1 MEIPVG
7 NGPEFQNGHT
17 RKHLGTLNSTR
28 ASRLKRFLQANHL
41 QGWVAWRPDELL
53 MMSGYFPYWGASVLL
68 YLKDADPV
76 LFVPQIE
83 PRDLIPAGLRIREY
97 PWGGLMAP
105 EPFAILIAALREEVA
120 RAGGVCARVGVLL
133 ESARASL
140 PIMAG
145 EQPPIPSAF
154 VRELCALAAPAQA
167 PVEAAFL
174 ELYSTKEAE
183 EIERIRLANRV
194 AGEGIRAFRE
204 ALVPGVREAEVAASV
219 ESAIQKQT
227 GQPGIFYAR
236 GWAMV
241 QSGPNTADAG
251 CFNRSTGRPL
261 ESGDLALLELATCLN
276 GYWSDLT
283 RTVIVGHGKPEAQ
296 RILAVVEEAQKAAV
310 ARVAPGVA
318 AGAIDSAA
326 RQIIARHGLAEHF
339 THGTGHHVGFRYHDP
354 GFGLVPGETQLLGPG
369 MVITVEPGIYVR
381 EFEAGARI
389 EDNVLVTE
397 TGHEVLSQ
405 E

>member
-1 MEIPVG
+1 M
-7 NGPEFQNGHT
+7 
-17 RKHLGTLNSTR
+17 NSVR
-28 ASRLKRFLQANHL
+28 ANRLRRFLKDNYL
-41 QGWVAWRPDELL
+41 QGWIAWRPDELV
-53 MMSGYFPYWGASVLL
+53 MISGYFPYWGVSFLL
-68 YLKDADPV
+68 YMEGTGPI

-83 PRDLIPAGLRIREY
+83 PRDLIPAGLRVREY
-97 PWGGLMAP
+97 PWGSLTCP
-105 EPFAILIAALREEVA
+105 DPFASLTDGLREEVA
-120 RAGGVCARVGVLL
+120 RAGAEFSRLGLL
-133 ESARASL
+133 EESARTSL
-140 PIMAG
+140 PIVAA
-145 EQPPIPSAF
+145 EQPPVPSAF
-154 VRELCALAAPAQA
+154 VRELCTLAAPAQA
-167 PVEAAFL
+167 QVEAAFL

-241 QSGPNTADAG
+241 QSGPNTAYAG

-261 ESGDLALLELATCLN
+261 ESGDLVLLELATCLN

-310 ARVAPGVA
+310 AAVAPGVA
-318 AGAIDSAA
+318 AGAIDGAA
-326 RQIIARHGLAEHF
+326 REIIARHGLAEHF

-354 GFGLVPGETQLLGPG
+354 GFALAPGETRPLRPG
-369 MVITVEPGIYVR
+369 MIITVEPGVYVR

-397 TGHEVLSQ
+397 TGREVLSQ